1 MARESYAVI
10 GIGQFG
16 ASICE
21 SLVAAG
27 QEVLTIDSNPEVVN
41 ELAGTV
47 MRAVVAD
54 AQDEDALRDLDIGHF
69 DHVYISIGKNVEASI
84 MATLIAKDMGADDVI
99 CRAENVNHARVLE
112 RIGADLVVRP
122 EHDLAKRLVFQQLN
136 PSLVDYVNLSKET
149 TLAEIDI
156 NNPKFYGKTLDEL
169 DFRNKFRVNVIIIVS
184 EDEQINQMPQADDVI
199 QPHDKITVVGN
210 LNDIKRL
217 NEIVQ
222 KHKGEK

>member
-1 MARESYAVI
+1 MANKESYAVI

-16 ASICE
+16 ASICDA
-21 SLVAAG
+21 LVAAG
-27 QEVLTIDSNPEVVN
+27 QEVLAIDTNPEVVN

-47 MRAVVAD
+47 MRAVIAD
-54 AQDEDALRDLDIGHF
+54 AQDEEALRELDIGNF

-84 MATLIAKDMGADDVI
+84 MATLIAKDLGASDVI

-136 PSLVDYVNLSKET
+136 PSMVDYVTLSRET

-184 EDEQINQMPQADDVI
+184 EDEEINQMPQADDVI

-210 LNDIKRL
+210 IKDIK
-217 NEIVQ
+217 N
-222 KHKGEK
+222 

>member
-1 MARESYAVI
+1 MANKESYAVI

-16 ASICE
+16 ASICD
-21 SLVAAG
+21 SLVEAG
-27 QEVLTIDSNPEVVN
+27 QEVLAIDINPEVVN

-47 MRAVVAD
+47 MRAIVAD
-54 AQDEDALRDLDIGHF
+54 AQDEDALRELDIGNF

-84 MATLIAKDMGADDVI
+84 MATLIAKELGAADVI

-122 EHDLAKRLVFQQLN
+122 EHDLAKRLIFQQLN
-136 PSLVDYVNLSKET
+136 PSLVDYVTLSKET
-149 TLAEIDI
+149 TLAELSI
-156 NNPKFYGKTLDEL
+156 NNPKFFGKSLDEL
-169 DFRNKFRVNVIIIVS
+169 DFRNRYRVNVIIIVS
-184 EDEQINQMPQADDVI
+184 QDDQINQVSQANDII

-210 LNDIKRL
+210 INDIQYL

-222 KHKGEK
+222 KQK

>member
-1 MARESYAVI
+1 MANKESYAVI

-16 ASICE
+16 ASICDA
-21 SLVAAG
+21 LVAAG
-27 QEVLTIDSNPEVVN
+27 QEVLAIDTNPEVVN

-47 MRAVVAD
+47 MRAVIAD
-54 AQDEDALRDLDIGHF
+54 AQDEEAMRELDIGRF
-69 DHVYISIGKNVEASI
+69 DHAYISIGKNIEASI
-84 MATLIAKDMGADDVI
+84 MATLIAKDLGASDVI
-99 CRAENVNHARVLE
+99 CWAENVNHARVLE

-122 EHDLAKRLVFQQLN
+122 EHDLAKRLIFQQLN
-136 PSLVDYVNLSKET
+136 PSMVDYVTLSRET

-184 EDEQINQMPQADDVI
+184 EDEEINQMPQADDVI

-210 LNDIKRL
+210 IKDIKKL

-222 KHKGEK
+222 NHK